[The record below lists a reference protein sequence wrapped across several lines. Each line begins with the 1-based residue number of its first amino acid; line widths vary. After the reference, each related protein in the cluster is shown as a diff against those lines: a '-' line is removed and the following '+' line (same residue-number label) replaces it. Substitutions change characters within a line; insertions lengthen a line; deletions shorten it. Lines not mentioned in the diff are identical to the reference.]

1 MANGKAGRPSVFTP
15 ETREKILSALRAG
28 NYRVAACKFAGISDE
43 TLRDWINRGKRGEP
57 AYLEFLE
64 QVKQAEA
71 QAEASLVATIRKAAG
86 DHWQAAAWLLE
97 RKYVTRWGRRD
108 LSWERMQR
116 EARQAAQAQVDAIPL
131 EELERMVL
139 AEKARRERA
148 SHVAT
153 GTAE

>member
-1 MANGKAGRPSVFTP
+1 MGRPGISSFTP
-15 ETREKILSALRAG
+15 ETREKILGALRAG

-43 TLRDWINRGKRGEP
+43 TFRRWMNAGKAGQPE
-57 AYLEFLE
+57 YVDFVE

-116 EARQAAQAQVDAIPL
+116 EARQAAQAQVDTIPL
-131 EELERMVL
+131 EELERMVA
-139 AEKARRERA
+139 AEKARRQRLPQA
-148 SHVAT
+148 
-153 GTAE
+153 AE

>member
-1 MANGKAGRPSVFTP
+1 MAKPGVSSFTP
-15 ETREKILSALRAG
+15 ETREKIVNALRAG

-43 TLRDWINRGKRGEP
+43 TFRRWFNAGKRGEP
-57 AYLEFLE
+57 EYVDFVE

-108 LSWERMQR
+108 LSWERMRR
-116 EARQAAQAQVDAIPL
+116 EERQAQARALADIPL
-131 EELERMVL
+131 AELEGMVA
-139 AEKARRERA
+139 AERARR
-148 SHVAT
+148 
-153 GTAE
+153 GGP

>member
-1 MANGKAGRPSVFTP
+1 MFTD
-15 ETREKILSALRAG
+15 ETREKILNALRAG

-43 TLRDWINRGKRGEP
+43 TFRVWINAGKRGEP
-57 AYLEFLE
+57 GYLEFLE

-108 LSWERMQR
+108 LSWERMRR
-116 EARQAAQAQVDAIPL
+116 EERQAQARALADIPL
-131 EELERMVL
+131 AELESMVA
-139 AEKARRERA
+139 AERARR
-148 SHVAT
+148 
-153 GTAE
+153 GGP

>member
-1 MANGKAGRPSVFTP
+1 MGRPGISSFTP
-15 ETREKILSALRAG
+15 ETREKILNALRAG

-43 TLRDWINRGKRGEP
+43 TFRRWMNAGKAGQPE
-57 AYLEFLE
+57 YVDFVD

-108 LSWERMQR
+108 LSWERMRR
-116 EARQAAQAQVDAIPL
+116 EERQAQARALADIPIA
-131 EELERMVL
+131 ELEGMVA
-139 AEKARRERA
+139 AERARRG
-148 SHVAT
+148 VA
-153 GTAE
+153 

>member
-1 MANGKAGRPSVFTP
+1 MGRPGISSFTP
-15 ETREKILSALRAG
+15 ETREKILGALRAG

-43 TLRDWINRGKRGEP
+43 TFRRWVNAGKAGQPE
-57 AYLEFLE
+57 YVDFVE

-131 EELERMVL
+131 EELERMVA
-139 AEKARRERA
+139 AEKARRARLEA
-148 SHVAT
+148 SAAVQ
-153 GTAE
+153 

>member
-1 MANGKAGRPSVFTP
+1 MFTN

-43 TLRDWINRGKRGEP
+43 TFRRWMNAGKAGEP
-57 AYLEFLE
+57 DYVDFVE

-108 LSWERMQR
+108 LSWERMRR
-116 EARQAAQAQVDAIPL
+116 EERQAQARALADIPIA
-131 EELERMVL
+131 ELEGMVA
-139 AEKARRERA
+139 AERARRGA
-148 SHVAT
+148 A
-153 GTAE
+153 

>member
-1 MANGKAGRPSVFTP
+1 MFTD
-15 ETREKILSALRAG
+15 ETREKILNALRAG

-43 TLRDWINRGKRGEP
+43 TFRVWINAGKRGEP
-57 AYLEFLE
+57 GYLEFLE

-108 LSWERMQR
+108 LSWERMRR
-116 EARQAAQAQVDAIPL
+116 EERQAQARALADIPL
-131 EELERMVL
+131 AELEGMVA
-139 AEKARRERA
+139 AERARR
-148 SHVAT
+148 
-153 GTAE
+153 GGP

>member
-1 MANGKAGRPSVFTP
+1 MGRPGISSFTP
-15 ETREKILSALRAG
+15 ETREKILGALRAG

-43 TLRDWINRGKRGEP
+43 TFRRWVNAGKAGQPE
-57 AYLEFLE
+57 YVDFVE

-116 EARQAAQAQVDAIPL
+116 DARQAAQAQVDAIPL
-131 EELERMVL
+131 EELERMVA
-139 AEKARRERA
+139 AEKARRSRLEA
-148 SHVAT
+148 SAAVQ
-153 GTAE
+153 

>member
-1 MANGKAGRPSVFTP
+1 MGRPGISSFTP
-15 ETREKILSALRAG
+15 ETREKILGALRAG

-43 TLRDWINRGKRGEP
+43 TFRRWMNAGKAGQPE
-57 AYLEFLE
+57 YVDFVE

-131 EELERMVL
+131 EELERMVI

-148 SHVAT
+148 SHVAA

>member
-1 MANGKAGRPSVFTP
+1 MFTP
-15 ETREKILSALRAG
+15 ETREKILNALRAG
-28 NYRVAACKFAGISDE
+28 NYRVAACKFAGISEE
-43 TLRDWINRGKRGEP
+43 TFRRWMNAGKAGDP
-57 AYLEFLE
+57 GYVDFVE

-131 EELERMVL
+131 EELERMVA
-139 AEKARRERA
+139 AEKARRQRLPQA
-148 SHVAT
+148 
-153 GTAE
+153 AE

>member
-1 MANGKAGRPSVFTP
+1 MAKPGVSSFTP
-15 ETREKILSALRAG
+15 ETREKILNALRAG

-43 TLRDWINRGKRGEP
+43 TFRRWFNAGKRGEP
-57 AYLEFLE
+57 EYVDFVE

-116 EARQAAQAQVDAIPL
+116 DARQAAQAQVDTIPL
-131 EELERMVL
+131 EELERML
-139 AEKARRERA
+139 AAEKARRARHAEP
-148 SHVAT
+148 VAT

>member
-1 MANGKAGRPSVFTP
+1 MARPGVSSFTP
-15 ETREKILSALRAG
+15 ETREKVLGALRAG
-28 NYRVAACKFAGISDE
+28 NYRVAACKFAGISDD
-43 TLRDWINRGKRGEP
+43 TFGRWMRAGKAGE
-57 AYLEFLE
+57 AEFAEFAE

-97 RKYVTRWGRRD
+97 RKFVTRWGRRD

-139 AEKARRERA
+139 AEKARRERT

>member
-1 MANGKAGRPSVFTP
+1 MGRPGISSFTP
-15 ETREKILSALRAG
+15 ETREKILNALRAG

-43 TLRDWINRGKRGEP
+43 TFRRWMNAGKAGEP
-57 AYLEFLE
+57 EYVDFVE

-108 LSWERMQR
+108 LSWERMRR
-116 EARQAAQAQVDAIPL
+116 EERQAQARALADIPL
-131 EELERMVL
+131 AELEGMVA
-139 AEKARRERA
+139 AERARRGGA
-148 SHVAT
+148 
-153 GTAE
+153 

>member
-1 MANGKAGRPSVFTP
+1 MGRPGISSFTP
-15 ETREKILSALRAG
+15 ETREKILNALRAG

-43 TLRDWINRGKRGEP
+43 TFRRWMNAGKAGEP
-57 AYLEFLE
+57 EYVDFVE

-108 LSWERMQR
+108 LSWERMRR
-116 EARQAAQAQVDAIPL
+116 EERQAQARALADIPIA
-131 EELERMVL
+131 ELEGMVA
-139 AEKARRERA
+139 AERARRGIA
-148 SHVAT
+148 
-153 GTAE
+153 

>member
-1 MANGKAGRPSVFTP
+1 MGRPGISSFTP
-15 ETREKILSALRAG
+15 ETREKILGALRAG
-28 NYRVAACKFAGISDE
+28 NYRVAACKFAGISVD
-43 TLRDWINRGKRGEP
+43 TFGRWIKAGNAGEERF
-57 AYLEFLE
+57 AEFAE

-131 EELERMVL
+131 EELERMVI

>member
-1 MANGKAGRPSVFTP
+1 MGRPGISSFTP
-15 ETREKILSALRAG
+15 ETREKILGALRAG

-43 TLRDWINRGKRGEP
+43 TFRRWVNAGKAGQPE
-57 AYLEFLE
+57 YVDFVE

-131 EELERMVL
+131 EELERMVI

-148 SHVAT
+148 SRVAT

>member
-1 MANGKAGRPSVFTP
+1 MAKPGVSSFTP
-15 ETREKILSALRAG
+15 ETREKIVNALRAG

-43 TLRDWINRGKRGEP
+43 TFRRWFNAGKRGEP
-57 AYLEFLE
+57 GYVDFVE

-108 LSWERMQR
+108 LSWERMRR
-116 EARQAAQAQVDAIPL
+116 EERQAQARALADIPL
-131 EELERMVL
+131 AELEGMVA
-139 AEKARRERA
+139 AERARR
-148 SHVAT
+148 
-153 GTAE
+153 GGP

>member
-1 MANGKAGRPSVFTP
+1 MGKPGRPSMFTP
-15 ETREKILSALRAG
+15 ETREKIINALRAG
-28 NYRVAACKFAGISDE
+28 NYRVAACKFAGIDNR
-43 TLRDWINRGKRGEP
+43 TFLRWMKAGSEGQEGF
-57 AYLEFLE
+57 AEFVD

-131 EELERMVL
+131 EELERMVI

>member
-1 MANGKAGRPSVFTP
+1 MFTD
-15 ETREKILSALRAG
+15 ETREKILNALRAG
-28 NYRVAACKFAGISDE
+28 NYRVAACKFAGISND
-43 TLRDWINRGKRGEP
+43 TFGRWMRAGNAGEQP
-57 AYLEFLE
+57 FAEFAD

-116 EARQAAQAQVDAIPL
+116 DARQAAQAQVDTIPL
-131 EELERMVL
+131 EELERMVA
-139 AEKARRERA
+139 AEKARRSRHAEP
-148 SHVAT
+148 VAT

>member
-1 MANGKAGRPSVFTP
+1 MGRPGISSFTP
-15 ETREKILSALRAG
+15 ETREKILGALRAG

-43 TLRDWINRGKRGEP
+43 TFRRWMNAGKAGQPE
-57 AYLEFLE
+57 YVDFVE

-131 EELERMVL
+131 EELERMVA
-139 AEKARRERA
+139 AEKARRARLEA
-148 SHVAT
+148 SAAVQ
-153 GTAE
+153 

>member
-1 MANGKAGRPSVFTP
+1 MFTD
-15 ETREKILSALRAG
+15 ETREKILNALRAG
-28 NYRVAACKFAGISDE
+28 NYRVAACKFAGISDD
-43 TLRDWINRGKRGEP
+43 TFGRWMRAGKAGDEP
-57 AYLEFLE
+57 FAAFAE

-131 EELERMVL
+131 EELERMVA
-139 AEKARRERA
+139 AEKARRQRLPQA
-148 SHVAT
+148 
-153 GTAE
+153 AE

>member
-1 MANGKAGRPSVFTP
+1 MFTP
-15 ETREKILSALRAG
+15 ETREKILGALRAG

-43 TLRDWINRGKRGEP
+43 TFRVWINAGKRGDP
-57 AYLEFLE
+57 GGYVEFLE

-97 RKYVTRWGRRD
+97 RKFVTRWGRRD

-139 AEKARRERA
+139 AEKARRERTA
-148 SHVAT
+148 HVAT